1 MLTAIPVGGITVTF
15 TAVSG
20 PNAGKVVQAVTDADG
35 NATIDYTSAVAGADV
50 WQASF
55 VDPDELTQTSNQ
67 VTVTW
72 TAAAALPLVVT
83 PRFTG

>member
-1 MLTAIPVGGITVTF
+1 MTF

-20 PNAGKVVQAVTDADG
+20 PNAGKVVQAVTDSDG
-35 NATIDYTSAVAGADV
+35 NATIDYTSATTGADV

-55 VDPDELTQTSNQ
+55 VDPDEHTQTSNQ

-72 TAAAALPLVVT
+72 TPRPAAPDAVA
-83 PRFTG
+83 